1 MSRTRQILIRPE
13 LPSLEE
19 ILKDVQS
26 APVDDVAFTF
36 LRSASSA
43 SGGAGEST
51 AAGTAV
57 MRGNRPYALT
67 SNTSDLGTT
76 SESRDNSKSF
86 ESAAKRPRQD
96 IHVTGTPVQSSR
108 ESSRQASGPLGN
120 GDIQDCYLK
129 VLDFLEMNSYL
140 RDSQDKLAQQCSDLQ
155 DLGQS
160 VRDQIESL
168 RTQLQS

>member
-1 MSRTRQILIRPE
+1 MSRTRQILTRPE

-36 LRSASSA
+36 LRSASSSP
-43 SGGAGEST
+43 SGGAGESP
-51 AAGTAV
+51 AGGTAV
-57 MRGNRPYALT
+57 MRGNKPDT
-67 SNTSDLGTT
+67 SSTSDLGAT
-76 SESRDNSKSF
+76 SESRDTSKSF

-96 IHVTGTPVQSSR
+96 IHVTGAPVQSSR
-108 ESSRQASGPLGN
+108 ESSRQAGGHSRN